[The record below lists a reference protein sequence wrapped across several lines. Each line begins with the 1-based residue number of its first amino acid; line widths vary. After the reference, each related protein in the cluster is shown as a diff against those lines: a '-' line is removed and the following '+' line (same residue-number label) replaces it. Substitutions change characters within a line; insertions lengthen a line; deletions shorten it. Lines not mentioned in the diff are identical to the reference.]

1 MSMIPITSAVY
12 SDSQCDYK
20 KHTHTRTHNTTTSN
34 ANHIHTHQCEP
45 PIKHTTSYWLFPS
58 KSTPVLSSNTHTHK
72 HTLIIILLHRVPQ
85 DGFIICFFFY
95 HFLNYN
101 TIHRLRISYS

>member
-20 KHTHTRTHNTTTSN
+20 THTHTRTHT
-34 ANHIHTHQCEP
+34 HTHACA
-45 PIKHTTSYWLFPS
+45 HTYTHTPSYWLFPS
-58 KSTPVLSSNTHTHK
+58 NSTPILSSNTHTHK

-85 DGFIICFFFY
+85 DGFIICVIVCHICNCRTHHSLCTYFIAF
-95 HFLNYN
+95 
-101 TIHRLRISYS
+101 S